1 MESIEQAILS
11 QLMGFFLP
19 LKNRIKNSNP
29 NIVNFKK
36 FKLRLIK
43 IMKVPVAYIY
53 MRSTHCWSVIETNLN
68 NSKVLRNTKYHIFY
82 DSFNFSAIWHNI
94 NSISISKFI
103 LPINRKVPSSM
114 SSKSYSFI
122 SKY

>member
-53 MRSTHCWSVIETNLN
+53 EKHPLLVCYR
-68 NSKVLRNTKYHIFY
+68 
-82 DSFNFSAIWHNI
+82 D
-94 NSISISKFI
+94 
-103 LPINRKVPSSM
+103 
-114 SSKSYSFI
+114 KSE
-122 SKY
+122 